1 MTSLQT
7 IIASIILCI
16 STITL
21 GQDHCHDLNSAV
33 CVPSIE
39 EDQRLQEEIKRLSKV
54 IQLKAES
61 NASEKIRK
69 LKLKG
74 PFKHLRR
81 YFKTQ
86 VILNTEII
94 RAAHEEIE
102 HFEEDLVGP
111 ELIIKVKQLLKEE
124 VAKTTFPKK
133 IKLDMI
139 SKISSVRVFT
149 FLDYMNH
156 VGISERYLPSLF
168 RAHCGM
174 DGMSV
179 NAFATTIED
188 LPMVLICPGFLINV
202 NLMKNFS
209 EFISRTTM
217 VLSHEISHH
226 IDSSDYPGAYK
237 KYHSCFS
244 KNYGKVLNIKPGQKC
259 FETSTPCEEPYQEKY
274 DSVVNKCAERRK
286 NCKALFCKSSERGCR
301 YFGLYFPKKRLKKC
315 LETKVGTPC
324 YSRVAKN
331 HLGEIVADA
340 YSAKVL
346 SSLYKEFNYSEG
358 EILNSLSHNVKPL
371 CGIIVDEGIHPTT
384 EFRLNELFGK
394 NENLRELLSC
404 NQQESIGPSC
414 SF

>member
-1 MTSLQT
+1 MCSF
-7 IIASIILCI
+7 ILCI
-16 STITL
+16 STTTF

-39 EDQRLQEEIKRLSKV
+39 DDQQLQEEIERLSKV
-54 IQLKAES
+54 IQLKAENS
-61 NASEKIRK
+61 AAKKIRD
-69 LKLKG
+69 LQIKG
-74 PFKHLRR
+74 PFKSFRK
-81 YFKTQ
+81 YFKSEI
-86 VILNTEII
+86 ILNTEII
-94 RAAHEEIE
+94 KAAHEEIE

-111 ELIIKVKQLLKEE
+111 ELIKKVKQLLKEE
-124 VAKTTFPKK
+124 VSKTSFSEKTKLEM
-133 IKLDMI
+133 IK
-139 SKISSVRVFT
+139 KISSVKVFT

-179 NAFATTIED
+179 NAFATTIKD

-202 NLMKNFS
+202 NLMKTFS

-226 IDSSDYPGAYK
+226 IDSADFPNAYK
-237 KYHSCFS
+237 EYHSCFT

-259 FETSTPCEEPYQEKY
+259 FETSTPCEETFKEKY
-274 DSVVNKCAERRK
+274 ESVVNKCAEKRK
-286 NCKALFCKSSERGCR
+286 KCKALFCKSSEKGCR

-315 LETKVGTPC
+315 LETKVGKPC
-324 YSRVAKN
+324 YSRVVKN

-371 CGIIVDEGIHPTT
+371 CGITVDEGIHPTT

-394 NENLRELLSC
+394 NESLRELLSC
-404 NQQESIGPSC
+404 NKQVSMGPSC